1 MLKQLSLELK
11 RSTVVSLPNM
21 KYEVQRCM
29 KKKNPGCGIQHVCVH
44 RRLSGHVKWLPD

>member
-11 RSTVVSLPNM
+11 MSTVVSLPNM

-29 KKKNPGCGIQHVCVH
+29 KKIQGVGFNISVCIA
-44 RRLSGHVKWLPD
+44 DCQDM